1 MRHGRPR
8 CECGCGNSGSS
19 SLNTGWRCPCGRSW
33 TAARPFGREI
43 RCATYCMSTSASFRT
58 RSRLRGGRQTRRTGN
73 RRTPLPF
80 LSRKKRKQK
89 KVAFGDAARLFFSRV
104 RQGVTQNGR
113 FTYEPSVFR
122 AGKCGKPSYLQDELS
137 PQSLLFRFFKKE
149 REAKESRLRR
159 SCAAVLQQGS
169 PRCYTKRTIHIRT
182 VRFLYREARG
192 NGCFRR
198 TASPRNALCFLSSR
212 KAEKRDYSWNRSAR
226 RLSRLCVPLRVFR
239 APSAS

>member
-1 MRHGRPR
+1 
-8 CECGCGNSGSS
+8 
-19 SLNTGWRCPCGRSW
+19 
-33 TAARPFGREI
+33 
-43 RCATYCMSTSASFRT
+43 MSTSASFHI

-89 KVAFGDAARLFFSRV
+89 KVAFGDASRLFFSRV

-149 REAKESRLRR
+149 RGAKESRFRR
-159 SCAAVLQQGS
+159 RGSAVLQQGS

-182 VRFLYREARG
+182 VRFSCREVREAVLFARRALSAKSFVSFFQEREG
-192 NGCFRR
+192 SKRKSLSETRLGCSSAGFAKVLHKTDDSHTNRPFFVPGSAGSR
-198 TASPRNALCFLSSR
+198 PICKTSSLRKVFCFL
-212 KAEKRDYSWNRSAR
+212 
-226 RLSRLCVPLRVFR
+226 
-239 APSAS
+239 

>member
-73 RRTPLPF
+73 RQTPLPF

-89 KVAFGDAARLFFSRV
+89 KVDCGGAALLFFSRA

-122 AGKCGKPSYLQDELS
+122 AGKCGGNGCFRRTATP
-137 PQSLLFRFFKKE
+137 PQCLIFLFSRKE
-149 REAKESRLRR
+149 IVPLFSFRKEKEAKESRLRR

-182 VRFLYREARG
+182 VRFSYREARG
-192 NGCFRR
+192 KRLFPKDSHAPQCFVF
-198 TASPRNALCFLSSR
+198 PLFKKSR
-212 KAEKRDYSWNRSAR
+212 EKR
-226 RLSRLCVPLRVFR
+226 L
-239 APSAS
+239 

>member
-19 SLNTGWRCPCGRSW
+19 SLNTGWRCPCGQSW

-43 RCATYCMSTSASFRT
+43 RCATYCMSTSASFRI

-89 KVAFGDAARLFFSRV
+89 KVDCGGAALLFFSRA
-104 RQGVTQNGR
+104 RRRVTQNGR

-122 AGKCGKPSYLQDELS
+122 AGKRGKPSYLQDELS

-149 REAKESRLRR
+149 KEAKESRFRR
-159 SCAAVLQQGS
+159 RGSAVLQQGS

-182 VRFLYREARG
+182 VRFSYREARG
-192 NGCFRR
+192 KRLFPKDSHAPQCFVF
-198 TASPRNALCFLSSR
+198 PLFKKSR
-212 KAEKRDYSWNRSAR
+212 EKR
-226 RLSRLCVPLRVFR
+226 L
-239 APSAS
+239 

>member
-89 KVAFGDAARLFFSRV
+89 KVDCGGAALLFFSRA
-104 RQGVTQNGR
+104 RRRVTQNGR

-122 AGKCGKPSYLQDELS
+122 AGKRGKPSYLQDELS

-149 REAKESRLRR
+149 KEAKESRFRR
-159 SCAAVLQQGS
+159 RGSAVLQQGS

-182 VRFLYREARG
+182 VRFSCREVRG

-212 KAEKRDYSWNRSAR
+212 KAEKRDYSWNRAAR

>member
-1 MRHGRPR
+1 MPRILRSWITESLQARSGQHLQRVGLPERGADRRPCRTGRGRLRRRTLLSSRRGRAHGLGGTGGHAKRFGAFGGDGRWVNGWTRHGRPR
-8 CECGCGNSGSS
+8 CECGCGKSGSS

-33 TAARPFGREI
+33 TAARPFEWEI

-89 KVAFGDAARLFFSRV
+89 KVDCGGAALLFFSRA

-122 AGKCGKPSYLQDELS
+122 AGKRGKPSYLQDELS
-137 PQSLLFRFFKKE
+137 PQSLLFLMKRK
-149 REAKESRLRR
+149 R
-159 SCAAVLQQGS
+159 SLL
-169 PRCYTKRTIHIRT
+169 II
-182 VRFLYREARG
+182 
-192 NGCFRR
+192 
-198 TASPRNALCFLSSR
+198 
-212 KAEKRDYSWNRSAR
+212 
-226 RLSRLCVPLRVFR
+226 
-239 APSAS
+239 